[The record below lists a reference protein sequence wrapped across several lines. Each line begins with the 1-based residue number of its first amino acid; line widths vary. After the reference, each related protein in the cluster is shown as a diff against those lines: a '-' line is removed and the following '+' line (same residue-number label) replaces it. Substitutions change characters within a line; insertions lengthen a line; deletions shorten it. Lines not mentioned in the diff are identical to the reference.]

1 MPVSMYQKNTG
12 QKKNLKNRIYTKD
25 HSHQGGGPLWFQ
37 WIQLISTKQTYY
49 DSRHFL
55 KNIEKFVQNGAAR
68 NGYRLEEVKNFS
80 IFKQREFLYG
90 EIRQENN
97 FSFSYILCPTALLRP
112 QACPGAT
119 VTGGFRPLE
128 KSAHREIL
136 NRLLAITNFEKYA
149 GTTRRH
155 QSSYGID
162 RFF

>member
-1 MPVSMYQKNTG
+1 MPKRMPVSMYPKNTG

-55 KNIEKFVQNGAAR
+55 KNIEKFVQNGVAR

-97 FSFSYILCPTALLRP
+97 LTFCVRQRYCARRRVQEQPSQVALGRWKNRR
-112 QACPGAT
+112 
-119 VTGGFRPLE
+119 TGR
-128 KSAHREIL
+128 
-136 NRLLAITNFEKYA
+136 Y
-149 GTTRRH
+149 
-155 QSSYGID
+155 
-162 RFF
+162 